1 MTNHMDILTTAVQT
15 LQERGGQYGPVEICF
30 DRASK
35 LASVRLNR
43 EITMYDIAIIMSC
56 VKQARQVESPTLVD
70 SWVDDVNY
78 IAIAAQ
84 FATAQFGGSDTE
96 DGITALAK
104 RFAPKRQ
111 ENSNEKNDSRT
122 DGNISADV
130 LKSGWPFGS

>member
-1 MTNHMDILTTAVQT
+1 MTNHMDILTTAVQI
-15 LQERGGQYGPVEICF
+15 LQERGGQYGPVELCF

-56 VKQARQVESPTLVD
+56 VKQARQVESPQLVD

-84 FATAQFGGSDTE
+84 FASAQFGGSDIE
-96 DGITALAK
+96 DDIAALAK

-111 ENSNEKNDSRT
+111 ENNNAKNDSRN
-122 DGNISADV
+122 DGNNDHAN
-130 LKSGWPFGS
+130 KPAAG